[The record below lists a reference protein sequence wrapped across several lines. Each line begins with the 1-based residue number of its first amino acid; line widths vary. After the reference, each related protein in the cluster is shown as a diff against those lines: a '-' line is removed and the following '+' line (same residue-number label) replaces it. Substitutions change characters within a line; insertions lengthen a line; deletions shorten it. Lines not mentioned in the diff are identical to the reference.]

1 MLKSTCSVKDNK
13 IASIQSLR
21 ACAFLTVF
29 ILHLEGATI
38 GVWGVSVFFILSGFI
53 MFYAYRNRNLESG
66 FEKNILFALRKIKK
80 LYLLHIIT
88 MILAVVIEVYMYFD
102 YIAPNNVRDIYE
114 RIVLNTFLMQSW
126 MPDQNIFF
134 SLNGVSWYLSTSLFL
149 YFMFPYIINRV
160 KKYNSIFESF
170 IKIAMILSVQIL
182 VGIIL
187 GRLNATEEIAKWVT
201 YIMPIYRIGDFYIGM
216 VIGYIFINKK
226 CLFDSLSKPYFGIFI
241 SAVEVLIL
249 VLTVIANK
257 IYDDSIG
264 VPGSIYFKFTL
275 LYTPLSTMAVYLFAL
290 NKGIIS
296 KLLTNKLVIYIGE
309 ISGFAFI
316 THFIIIRYY
325 NEFLY
330 NKHFILSNSW
340 TRFVICLGFTILV
353 SHILNDLSIRK
364 NITKNS
370 TVCRI

>member
-1 MLKSTCSVKDNK
+1 
-13 IASIQSLR
+13 
-21 ACAFLTVF
+21 
-29 ILHLEGATI
+29 
-38 GVWGVSVFFILSGFI
+38 
-53 MFYAYRNRNLESG
+53 
-66 FEKNILFALRKIKK
+66 
-80 LYLLHIIT
+80 

-114 RIVLNTFLMQSW
+114 RIFLNTFLMQSW

-160 KKYNSIFESF
+160 KKYNSILVAF
-170 IKIAMILSVQIL
+170 IKITPVLFVQIL

-187 GRLNATEEIAKWVT
+187 GKLNATEEIAKWVT
-201 YIMPIYRIGDFYIGM
+201 YIMPIFRMGDFYIGM

-226 CLFDSLSKPYFGIFI
+226 RLFDLSSKPYFIII
-241 SAVEVLIL
+241 SAVEVVILI
-249 VLTVIANK
+249 LTVIANK

-275 LYTPLSTMAVYLFAL
+275 LYTPLSIMAVYLFAL

-340 TRFVICLGFTILV
+340 IRFAICLGFTILV